1 MTERFLGTALLPT
14 CAPASAQTLR
24 EAIVQ
29 ADVSHPQLA
38 AARARQEALEET
50 SEQAPAAKLRLMTVS
65 PAPYGRAAPLPRPRA
80 RRFRRERGRVVTIG
94 RSYCPPTARQPRPIT
109 FSIREDRTRP
119 SAKLSLWV

>member
-50 SEQAPAAKLRLMTVS
+50 PEQAPA
-65 PAPYGRAAPLPRPRA
+65 G
-80 RRFRRERGRVVTIG
+80 FRR
-94 RSYCPPTARQPRPIT
+94 
-109 FSIREDRTRP
+109 P
-119 SAKLSLWV
+119 SRD